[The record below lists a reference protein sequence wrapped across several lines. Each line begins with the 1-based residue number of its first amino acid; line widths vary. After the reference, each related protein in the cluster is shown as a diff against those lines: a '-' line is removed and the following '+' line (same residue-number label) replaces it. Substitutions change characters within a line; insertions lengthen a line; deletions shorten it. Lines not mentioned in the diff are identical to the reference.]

1 MRRLEVNQ
9 LEEGMILGAP
19 IVDAEGVVELLS
31 RGTRLTKRHIA
42 LITQMGPMDVFV
54 LDYEDEE
61 TEDIVM
67 DVEGIAKKAEA
78 DGNTFDLEKLINDLS
93 EIEQQ
98 IYEPAPRSVV
108 NANMEVNILT
118 GEFDLPID
126 VRHKE
131 VIEDNKKIFTQI
143 QEEGVLDLNRIRKN
157 VEETLPDMVRNN
169 DVLKR
174 LNQLKASDDYTF
186 HHSMRVSILATMIG
200 KWLGYSQEELV
211 ELGEAG
217 LLFDIGKLNIPEFIL
232 KKPSQ
237 VNPDE
242 YELIKKHAQFS
253 YSILLKTRG
262 VSSNIKYA
270 ALHHH
275 ERMDGSGYPLRLRE
289 SQIHDFAKII
299 MVCDVFDALITD
311 RPYKKGI
318 SPILAADYLSWSAGK
333 LFDSKVCYVF
343 IKKLSE
349 YYLGK
354 WVKLSN
360 GQEGTIVFIDGNY
373 PTRPLVR
380 VGNDFVNLIKDR
392 SINVEFLES

>member
-1 MRRLEVNQ
+1 MRKVDVNQ

-19 IVDAEGVVELLS
+19 IVDTEGVVELLS
-31 RGTRLTKRHIA
+31 RGTKLTKRHIT
-42 LITQMGPMDVFV
+42 LINQMGPIDVFI
-54 LDYEDEE
+54 LDYADEE
-61 TEDIVM
+61 LEEVDMNVEDL
-67 DVEGIAKKAEA
+67 AKKAEA
-78 DGNTFDLEKLINDLS
+78 DGKAFDLDKLMKDLD
-93 EIEQQ
+93 EIDKQV
-98 IYEPAPRSVV
+98 YEPAERSIV

-126 VRHKE
+126 VRHEKI
-131 VIEDNKKIFTQI
+131 IEDNKKIFSQI
-143 QEEGVLDLNRIRKN
+143 QEDGVLDLNRIRRN

-186 HHSMRVSILATMIG
+186 EHSLRVSILATMIG

-211 ELGEAG
+211 EIGEAG
-217 LLFDIGKLNIPEFIL
+217 LLYDIGKLNVPDFIL
-232 KKPSQ
+232 KKPTQ
-237 VNPDE
+237 VNLDE
-242 YELIKKHAQFS
+242 FELIKKHAQFG
-253 YSILLKTRG
+253 YSILLKTKG

-289 SQIHDFAKII
+289 SQIHDYAKII

-318 SPILAADYLSWSAGK
+318 SPILAADYLSWSSGK
-333 LFDSKVCYVF
+333 LFDSKVCYIF

-354 WVKLSN
+354 RVKLSD
-360 GQEGTIVFIDGNY
+360 GQEGIIVFIDANY

-392 SINVEFLES
+392 SINVEILE

>member
-1 MRRLEVNQ
+1 MK
-9 LEEGMILGAP
+9 
-19 IVDAEGVVELLS
+19 D
-31 RGTRLTKRHIA
+31 
-42 LITQMGPMDVFV
+42 
-54 LDYEDEE
+54 LD
-61 TEDIVM
+61 
-67 DVEGIAKKAEA
+67 
-78 DGNTFDLEKLINDLS
+78 
-93 EIEQQ
+93 EIDKH
-98 IYEPAPRSVV
+98 IYEPAQRSTV

-126 VRHKE
+126 VRHEK
-131 VIEDNKKIFTQI
+131 VIEDNKKIFSKI
-143 QEEGVLDLNRIRKN
+143 QEDGVLDLNRIRRN

-186 HHSMRVSILATMIG
+186 EHSLRVSILATMIG

-211 ELGEAG
+211 EIGEAG
-217 LLFDIGKLNIPEFIL
+217 LLYDIGKLNVPDFIL
-232 KKPSQ
+232 KKPTQ
-237 VNPDE
+237 VNLDE
-242 YELIKKHAQFS
+242 FELIKKHAQFG
-253 YSILLKTRG
+253 YSILLKTKG

-289 SQIHDFAKII
+289 NQIHDYAKII

-318 SPILAADYLSWSAGK
+318 SPILAADYLSWSSGK
-333 LFDSKVCYVF
+333 LFDSKVCYIF

-354 WVKLSN
+354 RVKLSD
-360 GQEGTIVFIDGNY
+360 GKEGVIVFIDANY

-392 SINVEFLES
+392 SINVEILE

>member
-1 MRRLEVNQ
+1 MRKVDVNQ

-19 IVDAEGVVELLS
+19 IVDTEGVVELLS
-31 RGTRLTKRHIA
+31 RGTKLTKRHIT
-42 LITQMGPMDVFV
+42 LINQMGPIDVFI

-61 TEDIVM
+61 LEEVDMNVEDL
-67 DVEGIAKKAEA
+67 AKKAEA
-78 DGNTFDLEKLINDLS
+78 DGKSFDLDKLMKDLD
-93 EIEQQ
+93 EIDKQV
-98 IYEPAPRSVV
+98 YEPAERSVV

-126 VRHKE
+126 VRHEK
-131 VIEDNKKIFTQI
+131 VIEDNKKIFSQI
-143 QEEGVLDLNRIRKN
+143 QEDGILDLNRIRRN

-186 HHSMRVSILATMIG
+186 EHSLRVSILATMIG

-211 ELGEAG
+211 EIGEAG
-217 LLFDIGKLNIPEFIL
+217 LLYDIGKLNVPDFIL
-232 KKPSQ
+232 KKPTQ
-237 VNPDE
+237 VNLDE
-242 YELIKKHAQFS
+242 FELIKKHAQFG
-253 YSILLKTRG
+253 YSILLKTKG

-289 SQIHDFAKII
+289 SQIHDYAKII

-318 SPILAADYLSWSAGK
+318 SPILAADYLSWSSGK
-333 LFDSKVCYVF
+333 LFDSKVCYIF

-354 WVKLSN
+354 RVKLSD
-360 GQEGTIVFIDGNY
+360 GKEGVIVFIDANY

-392 SINVEFLES
+392 SINVEILE

>member
-1 MRRLEVNQ
+1 MKKIEVNQ

-19 IVDAEGVVELLS
+19 IVDTEGVVELLS
-31 RGTRLTKRHIA
+31 RGTKLTKRHIA
-42 LITQMGPMDVFV
+42 LITQMGAMDIFI
-54 LDYEDEE
+54 LEYEDEAFE
-61 TEDIVM
+61 EIDMNVEDL
-67 DVEGIAKKAEA
+67 AKKAEA
-78 DGNTFDLEKLINDLS
+78 DGRAFDLEKLVKDLN
-93 EIEQQ
+93 EIEKQ
-98 IYEPAPRSVV
+98 IYEPAQRSIV
-108 NANMEVNILT
+108 NTNMEVNILT

-126 VRHKE
+126 VRHEK

-143 QEEGVLDLNRIRKN
+143 QEDGILDLNRIRRN

-169 DVLKR
+169 DVLRR

-186 HHSMRVSILATMIG
+186 GHSLRVSILATMIG

-211 ELGEAG
+211 EIGEAG
-217 LLFDIGKLNIPEFIL
+217 MLFDIGKLNVPDFIL
-232 KKPSQ
+232 KKPTQ
-237 VNPDE
+237 VNLE
-242 YELIKKHAQFS
+242 EFELIKKHAQFG
-253 YSILLKTRG
+253 YSILLKTKG

-289 SQIHDFAKII
+289 NQIHDYAKII

-318 SPILAADYLSWSAGK
+318 SPILAADYLSWSSGK

-354 WVKLSN
+354 KVKLSN
-360 GQEGTIVFIDGNY
+360 GQEGVIVFIDVNY

-392 SINVEFLES
+392 GINVEILE